1 MTLSALILIPFVGG
15 LLCWQGERL
24 GAGIPRWIALICMSL
39 VLAIGI
45 NFWLAGD
52 YSGATATAGLNWQA
66 EEQYSWIPIL
76 GVSVHFA
83 LDGLSLVMI
92 LLTGLLGVIAVGCSW
107 KEISTNVGA
116 FHMNLLWSLAGV
128 LGVFLALDMMLFFFF
143 WELMLIPVYFLISLW
158 GRASENKQLRVQAA
172 TKFFIYTQV
181 GGLIMLV
188 GILALVLVNYKAT
201 QQLSF
206 DYEVLLSAHNYMS
219 AELQFALM
227 LCFFVGFAVKLP
239 IVPVHSWLPDAHAEA
254 PTAGSVDLAG
264 ILLKTAGYGMLRFT
278 LPFFPDAS
286 QEFANAAMLLGVFGI
301 FYGAFLAF
309 VQTDIKRLIA
319 YTSISH
325 MGFVLIGIYSGN
337 LLTLQGLAIQMLAH
351 GLCAG
356 GLFVLAGQLHERLG
370 TYDMRKMGGL
380 WANYSYLPALL
391 MFFAAALLGIPGT
404 ANFVGEFLILV
415 GAFKVV
421 PVLTIVA
428 TASLVLAGVYSL
440 ILIHRT
446 LFGKSATEGKGVDLS
461 ARELTLVVSL
471 AVVLLVIGFY
481 PQPLLNVSVEA
492 MTFIQQTYA
501 PVDVSNPL
509 LTGPL
514 PVGGSASP
522 VVTP

>member
-1 MTLSALILIPFVGG
+1 MTLSALILIPFFGG

-24 GAGIPRWIALICMSL
+24 GDGIPRWIALISMS
-39 VLAIGI
+39 VVFAMGI
-45 NFWLAGD
+45 NLWLVGD
-52 YSGATATAGLNWQA
+52 YSGAAATGDLNWQL

-76 GVSVHFA
+76 GVSIHLA

-92 LLTGLLGVIAVGCSW
+92 LLTGLLGIIAVGCSW
-107 KEISTNVGA
+107 KETGASPGA
-116 FHMNLLWSLAGV
+116 FQMNLLWSLAGV
-128 LGVFLALDMMLFFFF
+128 LGVFLAVDLMLFFFF

-158 GRASENKQLRVQAA
+158 GRATADKQIRVNAA

-181 GGLIMLV
+181 GGLVMLV
-188 GILALVLVNYKAT
+188 GILALAIINYGAT
-201 QQLSF
+201 KQLSF
-206 DYEVLLSAHNYMS
+206 DYEMLLNAHKHMS
-219 AELQFALM
+219 AELQFILM
-227 LCFFVGFAVKLP
+227 MCFFVGFAVKLP
-239 IVPVHSWLPDAHAEA
+239 IVPFHSWLPDAHAEA

-286 QEFANAAMLLGVFGI
+286 QEFASAAMWLGIFGI

-356 GLFVLAGQLHERLG
+356 GLFILAGQLHERLG
-370 TYDMRKMGGL
+370 TYDMRQMGGL
-380 WANYSYLPALL
+380 WANYTYLPALL
-391 MFFAAALLGIPGT
+391 MFYAAALLGIPGT
-404 ANFVGEFLILV
+404 ANFIGEFLILL

-421 PVLTIVA
+421 PVLTIIA

-446 LFGKSATEGKGVDLS
+446 LFGKSLSQEKGVDLS
-461 ARELTLVVSL
+461 ARELSLVVSL
-471 AVVLLVIGFY
+471 ALVLLAIGFY
-481 PQPLLNVSVEA
+481 PQPLLNVSVDA

-501 PVDVSNPL
+501 PAEVSV
-509 LTGPL
+509 PL

-522 VVTP
+522 LVRP

>member
-52 YSGATATAGLNWQA
+52 YSGATTTAGLNWQA
-66 EEQYSWIPIL
+66 EEHYSWIPIL
-76 GVSVHFA
+76 GVSIHFA

-206 DYEVLLSAHNYMS
+206 DY
-219 AELQFALM
+219 
-227 LCFFVGFAVKLP
+227 
-239 IVPVHSWLPDAHAEA
+239 
-254 PTAGSVDLAG
+254 
-264 ILLKTAGYGMLRFT
+264 
-278 LPFFPDAS
+278 
-286 QEFANAAMLLGVFGI
+286 
-301 FYGAFLAF
+301 
-309 VQTDIKRLIA
+309 
-319 YTSISH
+319 
-325 MGFVLIGIYSGN
+325 
-337 LLTLQGLAIQMLAH
+337 
-351 GLCAG
+351 
-356 GLFVLAGQLHERLG
+356 
-370 TYDMRKMGGL
+370 
-380 WANYSYLPALL
+380 
-391 MFFAAALLGIPGT
+391 
-404 ANFVGEFLILV
+404 
-415 GAFKVV
+415 
-421 PVLTIVA
+421 
-428 TASLVLAGVYSL
+428 
-440 ILIHRT
+440 
-446 LFGKSATEGKGVDLS
+446 
-461 ARELTLVVSL
+461 
-471 AVVLLVIGFY
+471 
-481 PQPLLNVSVEA
+481 
-492 MTFIQQTYA
+492 
-501 PVDVSNPL
+501 
-509 LTGPL
+509 
-514 PVGGSASP
+514 
-522 VVTP
+522 

>member
-1 MTLSALILIPFVGG
+1 MTLSALILIPFFGG
-15 LLCWQGERL
+15 LLCWLSERL
-24 GAGIPRWIALICMSL
+24 GAGVPRWIALITMSL
-39 VLAIGI
+39 VLAIGV
-45 NFWLAGD
+45 NLWFTGD
-52 YSGATATAGLNWQA
+52 YSSVAGTGGLNWQV
-66 EEQYSWIPIL
+66 EEQYSWIPLL
-76 GVSVHFA
+76 GVSIHFGI
-83 LDGLSLVMI
+83 DGLSLVMV
-92 LLTGLLGVIAVGCSW
+92 LLTGLLGVVAVGCSW
-107 KEISTNVGA
+107 KEINKNVGA

-143 WELMLIPVYFLISLW
+143 WEMMLIPVYFLIALW
-158 GRASENKQLRVQAA
+158 GSSAHNGAVRVKAA

-181 GGLIMLV
+181 GGLVMLV
-188 GILALVLVNYKAT
+188 GILALVVVNYKAT
-201 QQLSF
+201 GQITF
-206 DYEVLLSAHNYMS
+206 AYETLLNTHKLMS
-219 AELQFALM
+219 QELQFILM
-227 LCFFVGFAVKLP
+227 LCFFIGFAVKLP
-239 IVPVHSWLPDAHAEA
+239 IVPVHAWLPDAHAEA

-286 QEFANAAMLLGVFGI
+286 QEFANTAMLLGVFGI

-356 GLFVLAGQLHERLG
+356 GLFILAGQLYERLG
-370 TYDMRKMGGL
+370 TRDMREMGGL
-380 WANYSYLPALL
+380 WARFTYLPPLL

-404 ANFVGEFLILV
+404 ANFIGEFLILL

-421 PVLTIVA
+421 PVLTIIA

-446 LFGKSATEGKGVDLS
+446 LFGQPTSEQKLAELS
-461 ARELTLVVSL
+461 AREISLVVSL
-471 AVVLLVIGFY
+471 AVILLVIGFY
-481 PQPLLNVSVEA
+481 PQPLLNVSVDA

-501 PVDVSNPL
+501 PADVSV
-509 LTGPL
+509 PL
-514 PVGGSASP
+514 PIGGTASP
-522 VVTP
+522 VAP

>member
-1 MTLSALILIPFVGG
+1 MTLSALILIPFFGG
-15 LLCWQGERL
+15 LLCWLSERL
-24 GAGIPRWIALICMSL
+24 GAGVPRWIALISMFL

-45 NFWLAGD
+45 NLWVTGD
-52 YSGATATAGLNWQA
+52 YTSIAGTGGLNWQV

-76 GVSVHFA
+76 GVSIHFG
-83 LDGLSLVMI
+83 LDGLSLVMV
-92 LLTGLLGVIAVGCSW
+92 LLTGLLGVVAVGCSW
-107 KEISTNVGA
+107 KEIKTNIGA

-143 WELMLIPVYFLISLW
+143 WEMMLIPVYFLIALW
-158 GRASENKQLRVQAA
+158 GHSAHNGAVRVKAA

-181 GGLIMLV
+181 GGLVMLV
-188 GILALVLVNYKAT
+188 GILALVFVNFNAT

-206 DYEVLLSAHNYMS
+206 DYETLLGAHKLMS
-219 AELQFALM
+219 SELQFALM
-227 LCFFVGFAVKLP
+227 MCFFIGFAVKLP
-239 IVPVHSWLPDAHAEA
+239 IVPVHGWLPDAHAEA

-286 QEFANAAMLLGVFGI
+286 QEFANTAMLLGLVGI

-337 LLTLQGLAIQMLAH
+337 LLTLQGLVIQMAAH

-356 GLFVLAGQLHERLG
+356 GLFILAGQIYERTG
-370 TYDMRKMGGL
+370 TRNMREMGGL
-380 WANYSYLPALL
+380 WAKFTYLPPLL

-404 ANFVGEFLILV
+404 ANFIGEFLILL

-421 PVLTIVA
+421 PVITIIA

-446 LFGKSATEGKGVDLS
+446 LFGQPASEQKYADLS
-461 ARELTLVVSL
+461 VREISLVLSLAIILLVV
-471 AVVLLVIGFY
+471 GFY
-481 PQPLLNVSVEA
+481 PQPLLNVSVDA

-501 PVDVSNPL
+501 PADVSV
-509 LTGPL
+509 PL
-514 PVGGSASP
+514 PIGGAASP
-522 VVTP
+522 VAP

>member
-1 MTLSALILIPFVGG
+1 MTLSALILIPFIGG
-15 LLCWQGERL
+15 LLCWLGERL
-24 GAGIPRWIALICMSL
+24 GAGIPRWIALISMSI
-39 VLAIGI
+39 VLAIGVSL
-45 NFWLAGD
+45 WLSGN
-52 YSGATATAGLNWQA
+52 YSGAASTGDLQWQL
-66 EEQYSWIPIL
+66 EEHYSWIPIL
-76 GVSVHFA
+76 GVSIHFG

-92 LLTGLLGVIAVGCSW
+92 LLTGLLGVVAVGCSW
-107 KEISTNVGA
+107 KEINTNVGA

-143 WELMLIPVYFLISLW
+143 WEMMLIPVYFLISLW
-158 GRASENKQLRVQAA
+158 GQSTNNYKARVEAA

-188 GILALVLVNYKAT
+188 GILALVLVNFKAT

-206 DYEVLLSAHNYMS
+206 DYEVLLGAHKYMS

-239 IVPVHSWLPDAHAEA
+239 IVPVHAWLPDAHAEA

-286 QEFANAAMLLGVFGI
+286 QEFANTAMLLGVFGI

-309 VQTDIKRLIA
+309 VQTNIKRLIA

-356 GLFVLAGQLHERLG
+356 GLFILAGQLHERLG
-370 TYDMRKMGGL
+370 TYDMRQMGGL
-380 WANYSYLPALL
+380 WARFNYLPALL

-404 ANFVGEFLILV
+404 ANFIGEFLILL

-421 PVLTIVA
+421 PVITIIA

-446 LFGKSATEGKGVDLS
+446 LFGPSASEQKLADLS
-461 ARELTLVVSL
+461 AREMTLVVSL

-481 PQPLLNVSVEA
+481 PQPLLNISVDA

-501 PVDVSNPL
+501 PVEVSNPL
-509 LTGPL
+509 LVSPL

-522 VVTP
+522 VVAP